1 MATGLGQYGFGVKNH
16 RYAQAGAYFMATN
29 PTPGTG
35 IISGVVTSLADTT
48 PVLLVRNNN
57 AAGSGICIY
66 PDFLRLHVTVVGIG
80 HTSPKLSL
88 KLDSSQITSRYT
100 SGGSTITP
108 VSSGGGSV
116 AVAGGSGTVASTQAQ
131 VYFGAI
137 TAAAAGAAVLIDT
150 FQLAS
155 AIEVVNDT
163 WTVDFGSPTG
173 SIKTALADNS
183 TTITHGYFPTAPI
196 CIGPQQTMTAH
207 LWAAS
212 MSTGIT
218 CQFSFG
224 YLEK

>member
-1 MATGLGQYGFGVKNH
+1 MATGLGQFGFGVKNH
-16 RYAQAGAYFMATN
+16 RFAQGGKYFMATN

-48 PVLLVRNNN
+48 PYILVRNNN
-57 AAGSGICIY
+57 SILSGLNIY

-80 HTSPKLSL
+80 HTSPKLTV
-88 KLDSSQITSRYT
+88 KLDTGQGTRT
-100 SGGSTITP
+100 ATGGSTITP
-108 VSSGGGSV
+108 VSTGNGS
-116 AVAGGSGTVASTQAQ
+116 ATLSATGAQ
-131 VYFGAI
+131 VFIGSL
-137 TAAAAGAAVLIDT
+137 TAGAAGAAVLVDT

-196 CIGPQQTMTAH
+196 CIGPQQVMTIH

-218 CQFSFG
+218 AQASFG
-224 YLEK
+224 YIEA

>member
-1 MATGLGQYGFGVKNH
+1 MATGLGQYGFGVKHH
-16 RYAQAGAYFMATN
+16 RFAQAGAYFMATN

-35 IISGVVTSLADTT
+35 IVSGVVTSLADTT
-48 PVLLVRNNN
+48 PVLVVRNNN

-66 PDFLRLHVTVVGIG
+66 PDFLRLHVTVVGVG
-80 HTSPKLSL
+80 HTSPKLTL
-88 KLDSSQITSRYT
+88 KLDTSQVTNRYT

-108 VSSGGGSV
+108 VSTGGG
-116 AVAGGSGTVASTQAQ
+116 AVSTVNSGAVVPSTQAQ
-131 VYFGAI
+131 IYYGAI
-137 TAAAAGAAVLIDT
+137 TAAAAGAAVLLDT

-163 WTVDFGSPTG
+163 WNIDFGAG
-173 SIKTALADNS
+173 VLGVKTMLADNS

-196 CIGPQQTMTAH
+196 CIGPQQTLTAH

-218 CQFSFG
+218 CQFSLG